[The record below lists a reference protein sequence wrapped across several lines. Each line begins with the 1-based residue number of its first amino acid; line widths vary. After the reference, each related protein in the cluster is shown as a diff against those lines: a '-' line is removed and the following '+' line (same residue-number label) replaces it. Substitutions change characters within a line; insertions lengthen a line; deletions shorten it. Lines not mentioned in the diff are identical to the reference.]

1 MYFTIQQLIA
11 HGFTQIFTDFYS
23 IFISVYPVRHEA
35 LKIPVGGNPSRVIG
49 LSLGR

>member
-1 MYFTIQQLIA
+1 MIKIA
-11 HGFTQIFTDFYS
+11 YKK
-23 IFISVYPVRHEA
+23 ISEYLVRHEA